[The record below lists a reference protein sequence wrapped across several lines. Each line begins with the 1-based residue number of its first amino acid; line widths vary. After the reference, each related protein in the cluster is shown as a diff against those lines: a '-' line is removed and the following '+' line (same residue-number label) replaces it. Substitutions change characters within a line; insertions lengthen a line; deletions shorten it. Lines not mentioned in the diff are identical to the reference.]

1 MELKV
6 KPNTLVIK
14 ELENVISKHRHKIV
28 FTEQRIDTIAEFSTR
43 VRPDKDI
50 SVVGAASNYRIID
63 LEDSSLRKAIEL
75 LGADK
80 CTNAFIYPPSTI
92 LDWHTN
98 SNDPG
103 IRTYYTYSIKQSIF
117 KYIDPDTG
125 ATVLDE
131 DHIGRWT
138 CRSFLI
144 TAEKPLWHTVWSEG
158 VRFAFGFST
167 YLR

>member
-14 ELENVISKHRHKIV
+14 ELQNVINKHSHKIV
-28 FTEQRIDTIAEFSTR
+28 FTEQSTDTFAEFSTR
-43 VRPDKDI
+43 VRPDKDMPLV
-50 SVVGAASNYRIID
+50 SANRNYRID
-63 LEDSSLRKAIEL
+63 LEDSSLQKAIEL

-80 CTNAFIYPPSTI
+80 CTNASIYPPSTI

-98 SNDPG
+98 SDDPG

-117 KYIDPDTG
+117 KYIDPDTSV
-125 ATVLDE
+125 AVLDE
-131 DHIGRWT
+131 DHIGSWT

>member
-1 MELKV
+1 MELKI

-28 FTEQRIDTIAEFSTR
+28 FTEQPGNTFAEFSAM
-43 VRPDKDI
+43 VRPNKDVP
-50 SVVGAASNYRIID
+50 VVAADRNYRITD
-63 LEDSSLRKAIEL
+63 LEDSSLQKATEL

-80 CTNAFIYPPSTI
+80 CTNAFIYPPNTI

-103 IRTYYTYSIKQSIF
+103 TRTYYTYSIKQSIF
-117 KYIDPDTG
+117 KYIDLDTG

-131 DHIGRWT
+131 DLIGQWT

-144 TAEKPLWHTVWSEG
+144 TAEKPLWHAVWSEG